1 MEGMI
6 NMKKILVLA
15 IMALGISTNVFA
27 CFGNSMIESIIADK
41 IIRSKELEDITKK
54 EMKLIKKCRLEDSLA
69 YKIASSKAPEEITE
83 KEMKLIKKHGYEFL
97 LSDEFR
103 KQIKKEMT
111 KNLEKKK

>member
-1 MEGMI
+1 
-6 NMKKILVLA
+6 MKKILVLA
-15 IMALGISTNVFA
+15 IIALGISTNVFA
-27 CFGNSMIESIIADK
+27 CSGNSMIEDIMADK
-41 IIRSKELEDITKK
+41 IIRSKELEDITK
-54 EMKLIKKCRLEDSLA
+54 
-69 YKIASSKAPEEITE
+69 

>member
-1 MEGMI
+1 
-6 NMKKILVLA
+6 MKKILVLA

-27 CFGNSMIESIIADK
+27 CFDNSMIESIMADN

-69 YKIASSKAPEEITE
+69 YKIASSKTPEEITE

-97 LSDEFR
+97 LSDKFR

>member
-1 MEGMI
+1 
-6 NMKKILVLA
+6 
-15 IMALGISTNVFA
+15 
-27 CFGNSMIESIIADK
+27 
-41 IIRSKELEDITKK
+41 
-54 EMKLIKKCRLEDSLA
+54 MKLIKKCRLEDSLA
-69 YKIASSKAPEEITE
+69 YIASSKTPEEITE